1 MRLQQHPLQQ
11 QPVCQQRGAML
22 HWGAAHSPV
31 LMQAHPVRWT
41 QQQMPHQAG
50 AATWAQVC
58 QP

>member
-41 QQQMPHQAG
+41 QQQALHQVG
-50 AATWAQVC
+50 AAT
-58 QP
+58 